1 MFINYLKVA
10 FRNLIRQKWISFLNI
25 IGLAIGITS
34 ITLIFLY
41 VKHELTYDAFHEDA
55 DRIFRIAHGN
65 LSEGK
70 ETGFAATNVQIGE
83 ELQNG
88 YEEVEAAGRFGWQRE
103 VAVKYHENIQMTEP
117 FLAEPEILQIFSIP
131 FLSGDPETA
140 LVRPYT
146 AIISE
151 QFAGSLFQDINPIG
165 ELVKIDTNYYEIT
178 GVFHDLPGNTHLKFD
193 MLLSWQTW
201 GEGEVDEHMRTGWFV
216 PTYVKLKPG
225 YDQETFERRLNEVTD
240 RVLKK
245 EDELTRQEEI
255 HFLQPVKQIHLHS
268 NYIWEFSP
276 PGNPLY
282 AHVFIAIG
290 LLTLLIACMNFMN
303 LSTARFV
310 NRSVEVGIRKTAGA
324 SRKDLIKQF
333 LGESLIIAFIA
344 HVVGMFL
351 LEFTLPLFIRIT
363 EIRFTIQYLNPTYII
378 YLISLIVIIGVLAGI
393 YPAFFLSS
401 FKPVYVLKGWVGEQV
416 NSLNIR
422 KVLVIGQFVIS
433 ITLIIGSIMVYRQL
447 IYMKDQPL
455 GFSIE
460 KKFVIQFP
468 REGVTRANCDR
479 IKSEYHEIPNV
490 EEAAF
495 SSSVPGR
502 WKYLWRQWPA
512 GEEETNTKL
521 LNCMGVD
528 HDYLG
533 LYGIEII
540 AGRGFDKSLSDSSND
555 GWILNLAAVR
565 AFGWESAEE
574 AITHTMNDRDEPILG
589 IVKDY
594 HYQGLQ
600 SSIEPLGIFLFQDD
614 YRYITLSLD
623 TRDLST
629 TLERIEDTFRKQFPN
644 ELYDHFFLDMDF
656 DGQYHREEKLTRL
669 VFLFTLLGIAI
680 ASIGLFGMASF
691 MAEKRR
697 KEIGI
702 RKVNGALISN
712 IVFLLSFDLAKW
724 IIVALIIAC
733 PIAWYGTTKW
743 LETFAYQVD
752 KSLWVFLVA
761 GALAFVITLLTV
773 SYQSLKVARENPV
786 DSLRY
791 E

>member
-1 MFINYLKVA
+1 MFINYLKIA

-131 FLSGDPETA
+131 FISGDPGNA
-140 LVRPYT
+140 LDRPYT

-151 QFAGSLFQDINPIG
+151 TFAVSLFRESDPIG
-165 ELVKIDTNYYEIT
+165 ESVKIDTNYYEIT
-178 GVFHDLPGNTHLKFD
+178 GVFHDLPGNTHLQFD

-201 GEGEVDEHMRTGWFV
+201 LEGEVNEHMRTGWFV

-225 YDQETFERRLNEVTD
+225 YDPEVFEKRLNEVAD
-240 RVLKK
+240 RLLGKD
-245 EDELTRQEEI
+245 DELTRQKEI
-255 HFLQPVKQIHLHS
+255 HFLQPVKSIHFHS
-268 NYIWEFSP
+268 NYIWEISP

-282 AHVFIAIG
+282 VHIFIAIG
-290 LLTLLIACMNFMN
+290 LLILLIACMNFMN

-310 NRSVEVGIRKTAGA
+310 NRSVEVGIRKTVGA

-333 LGESLIIAFIA
+333 LGESLLIAFIA
-344 HVVGMFL
+344 HIVGMFL
-351 LEFTLPLFIRIT
+351 LEFTLPLFSRIT
-363 EIRFTIQYLNPTYII
+363 EIRFSIQYLNLTYIM
-378 YLISLIVIIGVLAGI
+378 YLISLIVIIGILAGI
-393 YPAFFLSS
+393 YPALFLSS
-401 FKPVYVLKGWVGEQV
+401 FKPVYVLKGWIGEQV
-416 NSLNIR
+416 TSLNIR
-422 KVLVIGQFVIS
+422 KILVIGQFVIS
-433 ITLIIGSIMVYRQL
+433 ITLIIGSLMVYRQL
-447 IYMKDQPL
+447 VYMKNQPL
-455 GFSIE
+455 GFSID

-468 REGVTRANCDR
+468 REGVTRTNCDR
-479 IKSEYHEIPNV
+479 IKSDYLSIPNV
-490 EEAAF
+490 ENAAF

-502 WKYLWRQWPA
+502 WKYLWQQWPS
-512 GEEETNTKL
+512 GMRETNQIL

-533 LYGIEII
+533 LYDIEII
-540 AGRGFDKSLSDSSND
+540 AGRGFDKLLSDSSND
-555 GWILNLAAVR
+555 GYVLNLAAVK

-574 AITHTMNDRDEPILG
+574 AMTHTMNDRDEPILG
-589 IVKDY
+589 IVNDY
-594 HYQGLQ
+594 HFQGLQ
-600 SSIEPLGIFLFQDD
+600 SAIEPLGIFLFQDD
-614 YRYITLSLD
+614 YRYLTLSIGTYDFSQTLD
-623 TRDLST
+623 Q
-629 TLERIEDTFRKQFPN
+629 IEKIYRNQFPG
-644 ELYDHFFLDMDF
+644 ELYDHFFLDTDF
-656 DGQYHREEKLTRL
+656 DTQYKREEKLTRL
-669 VFLFTLLGIAI
+669 VFLFTLLGITI
-680 ASIGLFGMASF
+680 ACIGLFGMASF

-702 RKVNGALISN
+702 RKVNGAMITQ
-712 IVFLLSFDLAKW
+712 IILLFSFEVIKW
-724 IIVALIIAC
+724 ILIALVVAIPC
-733 PIAWYGTTKW
+733 AWYGVNKW
-743 LETFAYQVD
+743 LQSFAYQVD
-752 KSLWVFLVA
+752 INFWVFLVA
-761 GALAFVITLLTV
+761 GALAFLIAMLTI
-773 SYQSLKVARENPV
+773 SYQAIKAARTNPV
-786 DSLRY
+786 DTLRY

>member
-1 MFINYLKVA
+1 MLKNYLTIA
-10 FRNLIRQKWISFLNI
+10 FRTLIRQKWISFLNV

-41 VKHELTYDAFHEDA
+41 VHHELNYDAFHEDA
-55 DRIFRIAHGN
+55 DRIFRVAHSS

-70 ETGFAATNVQIGE
+70 ETGFAATNVQIGG

-88 YEEVEAAGRFGWQRE
+88 YEEVETAGRFGWQRE
-103 VAVKYHENIQMTEP
+103 VAVKYQDNLQMTKP
-117 FLAEPEILQIFSIP
+117 LLAEPEILQIFSIP
-131 FLSGDPETA
+131 FVSGDPETA

-151 QFAGSLFQDINPIG
+151 QFAARLFQETNPIG
-165 ELVKIDTNYYEIT
+165 ESVKIDTNYYEIT
-178 GVFHDLPGNTHLKFD
+178 GIFHDLPGNTHLEFD

-201 GEGEVDEHMRTGWFV
+201 LEGEVNEHMRTGWFV

-225 YDQETFERRLNEVTD
+225 YDPEVFEKRLNEVTD
-240 RVLKK
+240 RVLEK
-245 EDELTRQEEI
+245 EDDLTRQGEI
-255 HFLQPVKQIHLHS
+255 HFLQPIKSIHLHS
-268 NYIWEFSP
+268 DYIWEFSP

-282 AHVFIAIG
+282 PHVFIAIG
-290 LLTLLIACMNFMN
+290 FLILLIACMNFMN

-310 NRSVEVGIRKTAGA
+310 NRSVEVGIRKTLGA
-324 SRKDLIKQF
+324 SRKDLIIQF
-333 LGESLIIAFIA
+333 LGESVLIAFIA
-344 HVVGMFL
+344 HIIGMFL
-351 LEFTLPLFIRIT
+351 LEFTLPLFSRIT
-363 EIRFTIQYLNPTYII
+363 EIRFSIHYLNLTYII
-378 YLISLIVIIGVLAGI
+378 YLISLITIIGILAGI
-393 YPAFFLSS
+393 YPALFLSS
-401 FKPVYVLKGWVGEQV
+401 FKPVHVLKGWVVERV
-416 NSLNIR
+416 TSLNIR
-422 KVLVIGQFVIS
+422 KILVIGQFVIS
-433 ITLIIGSIMVYRQL
+433 ITLIIGSLMVYRQL
-447 IYMKDQPL
+447 IYMKNQPL
-455 GFSIE
+455 GFSIQ

-479 IKSEYHEIPNV
+479 IKSEYLDIPNV

-502 WKYLWRQWPA
+502 WKYLWRQWPT

-533 LYGIEII
+533 LYDIEII

-555 GWILNLAAVR
+555 GWILNRAAIR

-574 AITHTMNDRDEPILG
+574 ALTKTLNDRDEPILG
-589 IVKDY
+589 IVEDY
-594 HYQGLQ
+594 HYLGLQ
-600 SSIEPLGIFLFQDD
+600 SQIEPLGIYLFQDD

-623 TRDLST
+623 PRDLSR
-629 TLERIEDTFRKQFPN
+629 TLDQVEESFRKQFPN
-644 ELYDHFFLDMDF
+644 ELYDHFFLDADF
-656 DGQYHREEKLTRL
+656 DIQYQREEKLTRL

-702 RKVNGALISN
+702 RKVNGALIPH
-712 IVFLLSFDLAKW
+712 IVFLLSYDLAKW

-743 LETFAYQVD
+743 LETFAYRVD

-761 GALAFVITLLTV
+761 GALAFLIALLTI

>member
-1 MFINYLKVA
+1 MFKNYLKIA
-10 FRNLIRQKWISFLNI
+10 FRNLIRQKWVSLLNI
-25 IGLAIGITS
+25 TGLAIGITS
-34 ITLIFLY
+34 ISLIFLY
-41 VKHELTYDAFHEDA
+41 VQHELTYDAFHEDA
-55 DRIFRIAHGN
+55 DRIFRIAHSS
-65 LSEGK
+65 LSQGK

-83 ELQNG
+83 ELQHG
-88 YEEVEAAGRFGWQRE
+88 YEEVELAGRFGWQRE
-103 VAVKYHENIQMTEP
+103 VAVKYQDNIQMTNP
-117 FLAEPEILQIFSIP
+117 FLAEPEILRIFSIP
-131 FLSGDPETA
+131 FVSGDPETA

-146 AIISE
+146 AVISE
-151 QFAGSLFQDINPIG
+151 KFAGSLFQGIDPIG
-165 ELVKIDTNYYEIT
+165 ESVKIDTNYYEIT
-178 GVFHDLPGNTHLKFD
+178 GVFRDLPENSHLQFD

-201 GEGEVDEHMRTGWFV
+201 LEGEVNEHMRTGWFV

-225 YDQETFERRLNEVTD
+225 YDPEVFDKRLNEVAD
-240 RVLKK
+240 RVLEK
-245 EDELTRQEEI
+245 EDDLTRQGEI
-255 HFLQPVKQIHLHS
+255 HFLQPVKKIHFHS

-282 AHVFIAIG
+282 PHVFIAIG
-290 LLTLLIACMNFMN
+290 LLILLIACMNFMN
-303 LSTARFV
+303 LSTARFI
-310 NRSVEVGIRKTAGA
+310 NRSVEVGIRKTVGA

-333 LGESLIIAFIA
+333 LGESLLIAFIA
-344 HVVGMFL
+344 HIVGMFF
-351 LEFTLPLFIRIT
+351 LEFTLPLFNRIT
-363 EIRFTIQYLNPTYII
+363 EIQFSIEYLNLVYLI
-378 YLISLIVIIGVLAGI
+378 YLISLIIIIGVLAGI
-393 YPAFFLSS
+393 YPALFLSS

-416 NSLNIR
+416 TSLNIR

-447 IYMKDQPL
+447 IYMKNQPL

-460 KKFVIQFP
+460 KKFIIQFP
-468 REGVTRANCDR
+468 REGVIRVNCDR
-479 IKSEYHEIPNV
+479 IKSEYLEIPNV

-502 WKYLWRQWPA
+502 WKYLWRQWPS

-533 LYGIEII
+533 LYDIEII

-555 GWILNLAAVR
+555 GWVLNLAAVR

-574 AITHTMNDRDEPILG
+574 AMTHTMNDRDEPILG
-589 IVKDY
+589 IAKDY
-594 HYQGLQ
+594 HYHGLQ

-614 YRYITLSLD
+614 YRYITLSLN
-623 TRDLST
+623 THGLSQ
-629 TLERIEDTFRKQFPN
+629 TLERIEGTFRKQFPN

-656 DGQYHREEKLTRL
+656 DTQYHREDKLTRL
-669 VFLFTLLGIAI
+669 IFLFTLLGIAI

-691 MAEKRR
+691 MTEKRR
-697 KEIGI
+697 KEIGV
-702 RKVNGALISN
+702 RKVNGALVSH
-712 IVFLLSFDLAKW
+712 IVLLLSYDLAKW
-724 IIVALIIAC
+724 IIIAVIIAC

-752 KSLWVFLVA
+752 QSLWVFLVA
-761 GALAFVITLLTV
+761 GALAFFIAMLTV
-773 SYQSLKVARENPV
+773 SYQSIKVARENPV

>member
-1 MFINYLKVA
+1 MLKNYLTIA
-10 FRNLIRQKWISFLNI
+10 FRTLIRQKWISFLNV

-41 VKHELTYDAFHEDA
+41 VHHELNYDAFHEDA
-55 DRIFRIAHGN
+55 DRIFRVAHSS

-70 ETGFAATNVQIGE
+70 ETGFAATNVQIGG

-88 YEEVEAAGRFGWQRE
+88 YEEVETAGRFGWQRE
-103 VAVKYHENIQMTEP
+103 VAVKYQDNLQMTKP
-117 FLAEPEILQIFSIP
+117 LLAEPEILQIFSIP
-131 FLSGDPETA
+131 FVSGDPETA

-151 QFAGSLFQDINPIG
+151 QFAARLFQETNPIG
-165 ELVKIDTNYYEIT
+165 ESVKIDTNYYEIT
-178 GVFHDLPGNTHLKFD
+178 GIFHDLPGNTHLEFD
-193 MLLSWQTW
+193 MLL
-201 GEGEVDEHMRTGWFV
+201 D
-216 PTYVKLKPG
+216 
-225 YDQETFERRLNEVTD
+225 
-240 RVLKK
+240 
-245 EDELTRQEEI
+245 
-255 HFLQPVKQIHLHS
+255 
-268 NYIWEFSP
+268 YIWEFSP

-282 AHVFIAIG
+282 PHVFIAIG
-290 LLTLLIACMNFMN
+290 FLILLIACMNFMN

-310 NRSVEVGIRKTAGA
+310 NRSVEVGIRKTLGA
-324 SRKDLIKQF
+324 SRKDLIIQF
-333 LGESLIIAFIA
+333 LGESVLIAFIA
-344 HVVGMFL
+344 HIIGMFL
-351 LEFTLPLFIRIT
+351 LEFTLPLFSRIT
-363 EIRFTIQYLNPTYII
+363 EIRFSIHYLNLTYII
-378 YLISLIVIIGVLAGI
+378 YLISLITIIGILAGI
-393 YPAFFLSS
+393 YPALFLSS
-401 FKPVYVLKGWVGEQV
+401 FKPVHVLKGWVVERV
-416 NSLNIR
+416 TSLNIR
-422 KVLVIGQFVIS
+422 KILVIGQFVIS
-433 ITLIIGSIMVYRQL
+433 ITLIIGSLMVYRQL
-447 IYMKDQPL
+447 IYMKNQPL
-455 GFSIE
+455 GFSIQ

-479 IKSEYHEIPNV
+479 IKSEYLDIPNV

-502 WKYLWRQWPA
+502 WKYLWRQWPT

-533 LYGIEII
+533 LYDIEII

-555 GWILNLAAVR
+555 GWILNRAAIR

-574 AITHTMNDRDEPILG
+574 ALTKTLNDRDEPILG
-589 IVKDY
+589 IVEDY
-594 HYQGLQ
+594 HYLGLQ
-600 SSIEPLGIFLFQDD
+600 SQIEPLGIYLFQDD

-623 TRDLST
+623 PRDLSR
-629 TLERIEDTFRKQFPN
+629 TLDQVEESFRKQFPN
-644 ELYDHFFLDMDF
+644 ELYDHFFLDADF
-656 DGQYHREEKLTRL
+656 DIQYQREEKLTRL

-702 RKVNGALISN
+702 RKVNGALIPH
-712 IVFLLSFDLAKW
+712 IVFLLSYDLAKW

-743 LETFAYQVD
+743 LETFAYRVD

-761 GALAFVITLLTV
+761 GALAFLIALLTI